1 MTVWYVVLLCV
12 GLVLLNGA
20 FVAAE
25 FSLLSAP
32 RTTIERKATGGDKLA
47 HRLLRILESAPQQD
61 RYIATSQIGI
71 SAVSLALGMYGE
83 HEVAALIQPVLG
95 DMPPA
100 GAAALATG
108 LALAALTVLHIVFG
122 EMVPKTIAL
131 QRPELT
137 GRLAFWPMQIL
148 LALLYPVVRLLAAVA
163 GLCLRLVGV
172 RRQANTQEQ
181 LHTPEELQLI
191 VEESA
196 EGGALR
202 ADAGRLLRELFEFG
216 DLTAGQVMVPRVRV
230 VGLPVG
236 APADEVRR
244 VLTKHRHTRYPVFD
258 GDLDHIAGML
268 HVKDLLR
275 RLTTNEPISAAD
287 VRTIPVVPETS
298 ALDDVLATM
307 ERSRAHMAVVIDEHG
322 GTAGLISL
330 EDLFE
335 EVVGELDEGEGAPVA
350 PALAPQPDGSVLAAG
365 TVRLDELG
373 QHFNIDLQHEEVDS
387 LSGLVL
393 ARLDRPPVVGDVV
406 AYGRIRLEVT
416 ATTGHGVRE
425 VRATLLP
432 VESSS

>member
-1 MTVWYVVLLCV
+1 MTIGAVVLLCL
-12 GLVLLNGA
+12 GLVLLNAA

-25 FSLLSAP
+25 FALLSAP
-32 RTTIERKATGGDKLA
+32 RATIEHRAAGGDRLA
-47 HRLLRILESAPQQD
+47 RRLLKILESPQQQD

-83 HEVAALIQPVLG
+83 HEIAALIRPALG
-95 DMPPA
+95 DMPAA

-108 LALAALTVLHIVFG
+108 LALVVLTLVHIVFG
-122 EMVPKTIAL
+122 EMVPKTVAL
-131 QRPELT
+131 QRAELT

-148 LALLYPVVRLLAAVA
+148 LVVLYPVVRLLAAIA
-163 GLCLRLVGV
+163 ALCLRLIGV
-172 RRQANTQEQ
+172 RRQTNVHEQ
-181 LHTPEELQLI
+181 VHTPEELQLI
-191 VEESA
+191 VQESA
-196 EGGALR
+196 EEGAIR

-230 VGLPVG
+230 VGLPIG
-236 APADEVRR
+236 ATPADIRR
-244 VLTKHRHTRYPVFD
+244 LLGKRRHTRYPVFD
-258 GDLDHIAGML
+258 KDLDHIAGML

-275 RLTTNEPISAAD
+275 RLTANEPITAAD
-287 VRTIPVVPETS
+287 VRQMPVVPETS
-298 ALDDVLATM
+298 TLDDVLATM

-322 GTAGLISL
+322 GTAGLVSL

-335 EVVGELDEGEGAPVA
+335 EVVGELDEGAPAA

-373 QHFNIDLQHEEVDS
+373 QHFNIELEHEEVDS
-387 LSGLVL
+387 VSGLVL

-406 AYGRIRLEVT
+406 AYGRIRLAVT
-416 ATTGHGVRE
+416 AITGHGVRE

-432 VESSS
+432 VE